1 MDDKDEVKKRAMNIR
16 KIRLEREKAVFMKLG
31 GKLRAYFFTGILVT
45 APVMITF
52 FVAYK
57 VIVFIDVSVN
67 RLLPPQFKPDNFLQL
82 KSYYDDL
89 PFTIPGLGIIILV
102 AALILVG
109 MFAAGFLG
117 KFFLKLGEWIVYKVP
132 FISSVYSLLK
142 QIFETFLSGKSNA
155 FKKVVLLEYPR
166 KGIWILGF
174 VSADTEGE
182 VREILGRE
190 MVNVF
195 IPTTPNPTSGF
206 LIFVPREDVVEL
218 DMGVEEGIKFVI
230 SGGIVAPDEAK
241 RLKKR
246 RA

>member
-67 RLLPPQFKPDNFLQL
+67 RLLPPQFKPDNFL
-82 KSYYDDL
+82 

-142 QIFETFLSGKSNA
+142 QIFGESKTE
-155 FKKVVLLEYPR
+155 LELKIIAMQIIIPLQSTGLNLEGTKNYCGLDLYNIEDR
-166 KGIWILGF
+166 VKFIDIL
-174 VSADTEGE
+174 TEN
-182 VREILGRE
+182 I
-190 MVNVF
+190 
-195 IPTTPNPTSGF
+195 
-206 LIFVPREDVVEL
+206 
-218 DMGVEEGIKFVI
+218 MG
-230 SGGIVAPDEAK
+230 
-241 RLKKR
+241 
-246 RA
+246 

>member
-1 MDDKDEVKKRAMNIR
+1 MSKNNEVTKRAMNI
-16 KIRLEREKAVFMKLG
+16 KKLRLEREKAVFMKLG
-31 GKLRAYFFTGILVT
+31 GKLKAYFFTGILVT

-57 VIVFIDVSVN
+57 LIVFVDVSVN
-67 RLLPPQFKPDNFLQL
+67 KLLPPQFALNN
-82 KSYYDDL
+82 YL

-102 AALILVG
+102 VALILVG

-117 KFFLKLGEWIVYKVP
+117 RFFLRLGEWIVYKVP

-142 QIFETFLSGKSNA
+142 QIFETFLSSKSDA

-174 VSADTEGE
+174 VSTDTEGE
-182 VREILGRE
+182 VKDIVKKD
-190 MVNVF
+190 MMNVF

-218 DMGVEEGIKFVI
+218 EMSVEDGIKFVI
-230 SGGIVAPDEAK
+230 SGGIVSPDELK
-241 RLKKR
+241 QKKKR
-246 RA
+246 K

>member
-1 MDDKDEVKKRAMNIR
+1 MSKNDEIKKRAM
-16 KIRLEREKAVFMKLG
+16 KIKKLRLEREKAVFMKLG
-31 GKLRAYFFTGILVT
+31 GKLKAYFFTGILVT

-57 VIVFIDVSVN
+57 LIVFVDVSVN
-67 RLLPPQFKPDNFLQL
+67 KLLPPQFALNN
-82 KSYYDDL
+82 YL

-102 AALILVG
+102 VALILVG

-117 KFFLKLGEWIVYKVP
+117 RFFLRLGEWIVYKVP

-142 QIFETFLSGKSNA
+142 QIFETFLSSKSDA

-174 VSADTEGE
+174 VSTDTEGE
-182 VREILGRE
+182 VKDIVKKD

-218 DMGVEEGIKFVI
+218 EMSVEDGIKFVI
-230 SGGIVAPDEAK
+230 SGGIVSPDELK
-241 RLKKR
+241 QKKKR
-246 RA
+246 K

>member
-1 MDDKDEVKKRAMNIR
+1 MSKNNEVTKRAMNI
-16 KIRLEREKAVFMKLG
+16 KKLRLEREKAVFMKLG
-31 GKLRAYFFTGILVT
+31 GKLKAYFFTGILVT

-57 VIVFIDVSVN
+57 LIVFVDVSVN
-67 RLLPPQFKPDNFLQL
+67 KILPPQFALNN
-82 KSYYDDL
+82 YL

-102 AALILVG
+102 VALILVG

-117 KFFLKLGEWIVYKVP
+117 RFFLRLGEWIVYKVP

-142 QIFETFLSGKSNA
+142 QIFETFLSSKSDA

-174 VSADTEGE
+174 VSTDTEGE
-182 VREILGRE
+182 VKDIVKKD

-206 LIFVPREDVVEL
+206 LIFVLREDVVEL
-218 DMGVEEGIKFVI
+218 EMSVEDGIKFVI
-230 SGGIVAPDEAK
+230 SGGIVSPDELK
-241 RLKKR
+241 QKKKR
-246 RA
+246 K

>member
-1 MDDKDEVKKRAMNIR
+1 MSKNNEVTKRAMNI
-16 KIRLEREKAVFMKLG
+16 KKLRLEREKAVFMKLG
-31 GKLRAYFFTGILVT
+31 GKLKAYFFTGILVT

-57 VIVFIDVSVN
+57 LIVFVDVSVN
-67 RLLPPQFKPDNFLQL
+67 KILPPQFALNN
-82 KSYYDDL
+82 YL

-102 AALILVG
+102 VALILVG

-117 KFFLKLGEWIVYKVP
+117 RFFLRLGEWIVYKVP

-142 QIFETFLSGKSNA
+142 QIFETFLSSKSDA

-174 VSADTEGE
+174 VSTDTEGE
-182 VREILGRE
+182 VKDIVKKD
-190 MVNVF
+190 MMNVF

-218 DMGVEEGIKFVI
+218 EMSVEDGIKFVI
-230 SGGIVAPDEAK
+230 SGGIVSPDELK
-241 RLKKR
+241 QKKKR
-246 RA
+246 K

>member
-1 MDDKDEVKKRAMNIR
+1 MSKNNEVTKRAMNI
-16 KIRLEREKAVFMKLG
+16 KKLRLEREKAVFMKLG
-31 GKLRAYFFTGILVT
+31 GKLKAYFFTGILVT

-57 VIVFIDVSVN
+57 LIVFVDVSVN
-67 RLLPPQFKPDNFLQL
+67 KLLPPQFALNN
-82 KSYYDDL
+82 YL

-102 AALILVG
+102 VALILVG

-117 KFFLKLGEWIVYKVP
+117 RFFLRLGEWIVYKVP

-142 QIFETFLSGKSNA
+142 QIFETFLSSKSDA

-174 VSADTEGE
+174 VSTDTEGE
-182 VREILGRE
+182 VKDIVKKD

-218 DMGVEEGIKFVI
+218 EMSVEDGIKFVI
-230 SGGIVAPDEAK
+230 SGGIVSPEELK
-241 RLKKR
+241 QKKR
-246 RA
+246 K

>member
-1 MDDKDEVKKRAMNIR
+1 MSKNNEVTERAMNI
-16 KIRLEREKAVFMKLG
+16 KKLRLEREKAVFMKLG
-31 GKLRAYFFTGILVT
+31 GKLKAYFFTGILVT

-57 VIVFIDVSVN
+57 LIVFVDVSVN
-67 RLLPPQFKPDNFLQL
+67 KLLPPQFALNN
-82 KSYYDDL
+82 YL

-102 AALILVG
+102 VALILIG

-117 KFFLKLGEWIVYKVP
+117 RFFLRLGEWIVYKVP

-142 QIFETFLSGKSNA
+142 QIFETFLSSKSDA

-174 VSADTEGE
+174 VSTDTEGE
-182 VREILGRE
+182 VKDIVKKD

-218 DMGVEEGIKFVI
+218 EMSVEDGIKFVI
-230 SGGIVAPDEAK
+230 SGGIVSPEE
-241 RLKKR
+241 LNQKKKSK
-246 RA
+246 